1 MKKLLSYALMSLLL
15 IGLLAACG
23 QGGSK
28 DTEQAADNTT
38 GSDAAEKKVLKMGTS
53 ADFPPFEFV
62 DTAKGEDIIGFDV
75 DLANAITK
83 KLGYELE
90 IQDMDFAGLIEA
102 LKSKRVDIVL
112 SGMSAT
118 DERRKSVDFSDIY
131 YTADQMIV
139 YKNESA
145 LKSVEDLA
153 GKTVG
158 VQTGSIQEEKA
169 NEIKKTTDIKIES
182 RNRVPE
188 IVQEVKAGRFDAIVL
203 EDAIAKGYLEKNKD
217 LAGFTLEGD
226 EENGF
231 AIAFPKGND
240 ELVAEF
246 NKVIAEMKENGE
258 LEKLS
263 VKWFGGEQ

>member
-1 MKKLLSYALMSLLL
+1 MKKLLSYAVMSILL

-23 QGGSK
+23 QGGN
-28 DTEQAADNTT
+28 DTEQSATNN
-38 GSDAAEKKVLKMGTS
+38 GSDAEEKKVLKMGTS

-62 DTAKGEDIIGFDV
+62 DTAKGEEIIGFDI
-75 DLANAITK
+75 DLANAITE

-90 IQDMDFAGLIEA
+90 VQDMDFAGLIEA
-102 LKSKRVDIVL
+102 LKSERVDIVL

-118 DERRKSVDFSDIY
+118 DERRESVDFSDIY
-131 YTADQMIV
+131 YTADQMVIFN
-139 YKNESA
+139 KEAA
-145 LKSVEDLA
+145 LKSIEDLA

-158 VQTGSIQEEKA
+158 VQLGSIQEEKA
-169 NEIKKTTDIKIES
+169 NEIKETTDIKIES

-188 IVQEVKAGRFDAIVL
+188 IVQEVKAGRFDAIIL

-217 LAGFTLEGD
+217 LAGFSLESD

-246 NKVIAEMKENGE
+246 NKVIGEMKANGE
-258 LEKLS
+258 LEQLII
-263 VKWFGGEQ
+263 KWFGGEQ

>member
-1 MKKLLSYALMSLLL
+1 MKKLFSYALMSLFL

-28 DTEQAADNTT
+28 DTEQTADNT
-38 GSDAAEKKVLKMGTS
+38 GSDVAEKKILKMGTS

-62 DTAKGEDIIGFDV
+62 DTAKGEDIIGFDI
-75 DLANAITK
+75 DLANAITE
-83 KLGYELE
+83 KLGYEIE

-102 LKSKRVDIVL
+102 LKSNRVDIVL

-118 DERRKSVDFSDIY
+118 DERKESVDFSDIY
-131 YTADQMIV
+131 YSADQMIV
-139 YKNESA
+139 FKKDA
-145 LKSVEDLA
+145 PLTSVEELA

-158 VQTGSIQEEKA
+158 VQTASIQEDKA
-169 NEIKKTTDIKIES
+169 KEIKETTDIKIDS

-188 IVQEVKAGRFDAIVL
+188 IIQELKAGRFDAVIL
-203 EDAIAKGYLEKNKD
+203 EDAIAKGYLDKNQD

-231 AIAFPKGND
+231 AIAFPKGKD

-258 LEKLS
+258 LEQLA